1 MAPRLKQ
8 KKNQFC
14 FWGNWVSH
22 SVNKCWL
29 SLSGL
34 GCVCWNSKNSPCF
47 GSNVFGLYGAGSC
60 PAVWSQ
66 CGLKSL
72 PVCLLHMWIC
82 STDVSW
88 LPGRQAL
95 LPLALLALVVTWWHT
110 VASGVQ
116 TGLTQGKHDTEQHIA
131 LWRPPMNLKRM
142 TMRGTNA
149 GFFLYST
156 EPNIFRIFSVSWLLN
171 SWYILTVPFKHWY
184 NCEDWDY

>member
-1 MAPRLKQ
+1 MFTALNG
-8 KKNQFC
+8 KNKPFAWILYINQLANHIYGTKIKVKINFC
-14 FWGNWVSH
+14 FWGGNWVSH

-47 GSNVFGLYGAGSC
+47 GSNIFRLYGAGSC
-60 PAVWSQ
+60 VVAQSQ

-72 PVCLLHMWIC
+72 SVCLLHMWIC

-95 LPLALLALVVTWWHT
+95 LPLAFLALVVTWWHT

-116 TGLTQGKHDTEQHIA
+116 TGSPRANTIQSSTSLA
-131 LWRPPMNLKRM
+131 LSRPSTTLKRM
-142 TMRGTNA
+142 IMRWFWKTV
-149 GFFLYST
+149 GFLIYCT
-156 EPNIFRIFSVSWLLN
+156 YWGWHI
-171 SWYILTVPFKHWY
+171 
-184 NCEDWDY
+184 